1 MLRGQASYP
10 RGHERSLNLP
20 VGVSVLQKARLRK
33 QYPLVAWEVGPRSSA
48 ELQEAAVHWEAA
60 GHEVLAEEEAVD
72 NWSRGSSRGRVG
84 VVNSL
89 FHDSKVDPDSS
100 HDLPC

>member
-1 MLRGQASYP
+1 MYRRTAYRGTTQVLRGQASYP
-10 RGHERSLNLP
+10 RGHERNLP

-48 ELQEAAVHWEAA
+48 ELEEAAVHWEAA

-72 NWSRGSSRGRVG
+72 N
-84 VVNSL
+84 
-89 FHDSKVDPDSS
+89 SKVDPDSS
-100 HDLPC
+100 HELPC